1 MRRPS
6 RLVRFLLG
14 LTALATVWCL
24 GCSAFDPLLAVLFP
38 AAGPTMVC
46 ASEGSASNTMTQPVA
61 DGGSAV
67 VAPASHDGGGAASCG
82 CESCHAPVPT
92 QLAVV
97 VPTPSLPHHPM
108 GEPGIPPSIDRT
120 PLVPPPQRVA

>member
-6 RLVRFLLG
+6 RLIRLLLG
-14 LTALATVWCL
+14 LTALATAWCL
-24 GCSAFDPLLAVLFP
+24 GCDAFDPLLAALFP
-38 AAGPTMVC
+38 EGGATMVC
-46 ASEGSASNTMTQPVA
+46 ASDGPASASVA
-61 DGGSAV
+61 QAGVGGGSAV
-67 VAPASHDGGGAASCG
+67 AAPASHNGGTAASCG

-97 VPTPSLPHHPM
+97 VPAPSLPHQSV